1 MKEALIQKNT
11 RGEHRMSVEIIAVGG
26 YEEVGKNMSAVKV
39 GEDVVIFDMGI
50 HLDRIHIHED
60 TDIARMHSLDLIE
73 RGIIPDDTL
82 MKDVDGK
89 VRAIV
94 FTHGHL
100 DHIGA
105 VAKLAHRYE
114 APLIATPYTMAL
126 IEKTIKGERK
136 FKVTN
141 PLHVLNSGE
150 KLQISPDITLEFV
163 RATHSIP
170 QTVTPA
176 LHTSEGI
183 IVYSND
189 FKFDNHQTLSPPP
202 DYQRFRELGRK
213 GVLALIVDTTRAAED
228 DQLKTH
234 SEKVARLVLKD
245 IMEEPLKEDTG
256 MLITTFSSHIERIQ
270 AICNI
275 ADESNRKILLLGR
288 SMERYCTM
296 AETMGI
302 LKLPDTASV
311 YGSPKAVNRAL
322 ARADENRSEYVMVTT
337 GHQGEPD
344 ALLPRIAN
352 GKTMYNVK
360 PGDNVVISA
369 SVIPNPMNIA
379 NRNLMER
386 RLKGNGAR
394 IFTNA
399 HVSGHAGKEDHRDF
413 IRMLNPKHLI
423 PSHGNLN
430 MLAAY
435 TELAEEEGYKLGND
449 IHILRNG
456 QAQVFNGG
464 V

>member
-1 MKEALIQKNT
+1 
-11 RGEHRMSVEIIAVGG
+11 MSVEIIAIGG

-39 GEDVVIFDMGI
+39 GEDVIIFDMGI

-141 PLHVLNSGE
+141 PLKVLNSGE
-150 KLQISPDITLEFV
+150 KIQISPDITLEFV
-163 RATHSIP
+163 RTTHSIP

-234 SEKVARLVLKD
+234 SEKIARLVLKD

-275 ADESNRKILLLGR
+275 ANESKRKILLLGR

-302 LKLPDTASV
+302 LKLPDSASI

-322 ARADENRSEYVMVTT
+322 ARADENRSEYVLVTT

-352 GKTMYNVK
+352 GKTMYNVM
-360 PGDNVVISA
+360 PGDNVIISA

-386 RLKGNGAR
+386 RLKSSGAR

-413 IRMLNPKHLI
+413 IRMLDPKHLI

>member
-1 MKEALIQKNT
+1 MKEVLTQKNT
-11 RGEHRMSVEIIAVGG
+11 RGDHRMSVEIIAIGG

-141 PLHVLNSGE
+141 PLQVLNSGE
-150 KLQISPDITLEFV
+150 KIQISPDITLEFV
-163 RATHSIP
+163 RTTHSIP

-213 GVLALIVDTTRAAED
+213 GVLALIVDATRAAED

-245 IMEEPLKEDTG
+245 IMEEPLKEDNG

-322 ARADENRSEYVMVTT
+322 ARADENRSEYVLVAT

-352 GKTMYNVK
+352 GKTMFNVR
-360 PGDNVVISA
+360 PGDNIVISA

-386 RLKGNGAR
+386 RLKSSGAR

-413 IRMLNPKHLI
+413 IRMLDPKHLI
-423 PSHGNLN
+423 PSHGDLN

>member
-1 MKEALIQKNT
+1 MKEALKQKNT
-11 RGEHRMSVEIIAVGG
+11 RGDHRMSVEIIAVGG

-163 RATHSIP
+163 RTTHSIP

-228 DQLKTH
+228 EQLKTH

-322 ARADENRSEYVMVTT
+322 ARADENRSEYVLVAT

-386 RLKGNGAR
+386 RLKGSGAR

-413 IRMLNPKHLI
+413 IRMLDPKHLI